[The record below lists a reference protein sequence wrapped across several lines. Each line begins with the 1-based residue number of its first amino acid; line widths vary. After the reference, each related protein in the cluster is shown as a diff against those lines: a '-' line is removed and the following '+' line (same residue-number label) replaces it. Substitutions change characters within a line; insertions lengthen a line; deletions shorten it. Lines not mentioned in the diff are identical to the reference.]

1 MTRAVED
8 VGQHSYVQTE
18 ALKEKQETLSSLQV
32 HLLHFMCTSLTRL
45 VSVMHFDFALVI
57 SGININSIFYSYH
70 IITALSKG
78 SQWLVF
84 QATLSDIETRGETAE
99 QELRSKVRE
108 TLVLEGDM
116 EQLQRQTKVLHGR
129 YTSISKENTEL
140 QILIC
145 EEEDSARV
153 ALDGFNSYRYKMEVH
168 RAAVLHA
175 ASHTEAYKELEEK
188 RALVRM

>member
-1 MTRAVED
+1 
-8 VGQHSYVQTE
+8 
-18 ALKEKQETLSSLQV
+18 
-32 HLLHFMCTSLTRL
+32 
-45 VSVMHFDFALVI
+45 MHFDFALVI

-116 EQLQRQTKVLHGR
+116 EQLQRQTKIQNSRYEAIVKRLHCQLSR
-129 YTSISKENTEL
+129 RQL
-140 QILIC
+140 
-145 EEEDSARV
+145 A
-153 ALDGFNSYRYKMEVH
+153 
-168 RAAVLHA
+168 
-175 ASHTEAYKELEEK
+175 ELEKQQESSQDQ
-188 RALVRM
+188 